1 MIYRKA
7 TQADLE
13 YVKQNPFE
21 LAVRGYPDMEIPDEN
36 CYTVF
41 CEDEILGVG
50 GLVLKWEG
58 VGLLW
63 LMCTA
68 DFKKVGHIAAF
79 HAIQEI
85 MEYVIKDNNLWRAE
99 AAVRTDFPIA
109 IRMVEFFGYKREGL
123 MKKYCPDKGDAF
135 LYARIE

>member
-50 GLVLKWEG
+50 GL
-58 VGLLW
+58 
-63 LMCTA
+63 
-68 DFKKVGHIAAF
+68 
-79 HAIQEI
+79 
-85 MEYVIKDNNLWRAE
+85 
-99 AAVRTDFPIA
+99 RTDFPIA